1 MKLIATPASPF
12 SRKVRIVLAEKRIE
26 YELQVDSP
34 SNPATRVG
42 DYNPLGKIP
51 VLILDDGT
59 ALFDSRVIVE
69 YLDGL
74 NPVSRMIPEPPR
86 ERVAVR
92 RWEALADGCTEAA
105 TGIVTEKRRPPG
117 LQSTEFLERQRMK
130 IERALAAMSAGLG
143 TRTWCSGEHYNLSDV
158 AAGCAL
164 GVLDFRM
171 PELIAWRS
179 RFPNLAA
186 LAARLDERVSFRT
199 TAPYLVPGI
208 NVDYVEPVAS

>member
-12 SRKVRIVLAEKRIE
+12 GRKVRIVLAEKRIACE
-26 YELQVDSP
+26 FQVDSP

-51 VLILDDGT
+51 VLVLDDAT

-74 NPVSRMIPEPPR
+74 SPVSRMIPEPAR
-86 ERVAVR
+86 ERIAVR

-105 TGIVTEKRRPPG
+105 TAIVTEKRRPRAQ
-117 LQSTEFLERQRMK
+117 QSSESLERQRLK
-130 IERALAAMSAGLG
+130 IERGLAAMSAGLG
-143 TRTWCSGEHYNLSDV
+143 SRAWCSGDHYNLSDV
-158 AAGCAL
+158 AAGCAF

-171 PELIAWRS
+171 PDLIAWRS

-186 LAARLDERVSFRT
+186 LAAKLDERLSFRT
-199 TAPYLVPGI
+199 TAPYLVAGI
-208 NVDYVEPVAS
+208 NVDYVEPAAS